1 MDKRHFLILCAA
13 LFSVGGM
20 SCAHAKDGDGNNSG
34 GGGSNSGSGG
44 ESGNGDGGGNGR
56 GRGRGGDDGDNDDD
70 NYDDDDNDDAG
81 ADDNNQLENT
91 VADKVNRGELR
102 PLAKV
107 LKAALD
113 HTPGKVF
120 SVSLRL
126 REQTY
131 IYRIKILDKD
141 GRKHDLLIDA
151 NTLDVV
157 EVK

>member
-13 LFSVGGM
+13 LFSAGGM
-20 SCAHAKDGDGNNSG
+20 SYAHAKDGDGNDSG

-44 ESGNGDGGGNGR
+44 ESGNGGGNGR
-56 GRGRGGDDGDNDDD
+56 GRGRGGDEDNDDD
-70 NYDDDDNDDAG
+70 DNDDDDAG

-151 NTLDVV
+151 KTLDVV